1 MHDDLAK
8 SPTDS
13 PNGQFDCATARVVEP
28 DPSIAPEV
36 HHSTQSATP
45 TRRSGCSTAAAVV
58 GLAGGYVPLADTF
71 SQFGDTAYTVQ

>member
-13 PNGQFDCATARVVEP
+13 ANGQFDCATARVVES
-28 DPSIAPEV
+28 DPSIAPEG

-45 TRRSGCSTAAAVV
+45 TRRSGCSAAVV
-58 GLAGGYVPLADTF
+58 GLAGGYVPLAQIF
-71 SQFGDTAYTVQ
+71 SPFGDTAYT